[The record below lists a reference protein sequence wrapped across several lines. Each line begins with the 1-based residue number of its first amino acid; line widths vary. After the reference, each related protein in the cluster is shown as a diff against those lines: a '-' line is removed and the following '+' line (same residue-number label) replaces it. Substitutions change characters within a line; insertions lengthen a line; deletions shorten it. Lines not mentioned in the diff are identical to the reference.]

1 MIVEQVRQGR
11 SMRGVAREFNVSL
24 NTVQR
29 WLARAGDR
37 PLSKV
42 DWSDLP
48 AGPRASTRRTKASME
63 ERVLKVRKRLKT
75 QSDLGEYGAVAI
87 QRELE
92 SRGIRNVPSV
102 RTIGRILE
110 RRGALDGR
118 RRLRREAPPP
128 GWFLTQVMTRQQEL
142 DSFDMVEDLVIR
154 GGQDVNVLT
163 GISLHGGLAA
173 AWPEERVTAKL
184 TVKHLISHWRQ
195 FGLPA
200 YAKFDNDTVFQ
211 GAHQYP
217 DSFGRVTRL
226 CLSLGVTPIFAPP
239 LSRGFQADIEA
250 FNRRWQEA
258 VWARFQFRS
267 RDQVRERSE
276 RFLKAHRDR
285 YALRIEDAP
294 ERMAFPPDWRLDLQA
309 PLKGTVIY
317 LRSTTPTGMVSL
329 LGHTYSASPLW
340 CSRLVRAEVDLTARR
355 IHIHSLRRRTPHDQP
370 LLATH
375 PYEPPTKPFQE

>member
-1 MIVEQVRQGR
+1 
-11 SMRGVAREFNVSL
+11 MRGVAREFNVSL
-24 NTVQR
+24 STVQR

-37 PLSKV
+37 SLSKV
-42 DWSDLP
+42 DWNGLP
-48 AGPRASTRRTKASME
+48 AGPRASTQRTKASME

-118 RRLRREAPPP
+118 RRLRRQAPPP
-128 GWFLTQVMTRQQEL
+128 GWFLPQVMARQHEL

-173 AWPEERVTAKL
+173 AWPEERITAKL
-184 TVKHLISHWRQ
+184 TVKHLISHWQQ

-294 ERMAFPPDWRLDLQA
+294 ERTAFPPGWSLDLQA

-340 CSRLVRAEVDLTARR
+340 CSRLVRAEVDLTAGR